1 MAMLPLVAMA
11 QTSFDDEVNA
21 ELDKLYTQKSA
32 QSANVNALQGS
43 AQTQSAPTQQVQTQ
57 LVQQQVIA
65 APQVQTQAA
74 QAVQVQPTTM
84 IEATPLMES
93 RAELI
98 RKARQDAELTTEQ
111 KIVEKLEQSRME
123 DEKRRA
129 DVLFGEKFNSMN
141 NTAPAPV
148 ATPAQAP
155 VVVTE
160 QVMAPVVPTQ
170 VVTPVVVE
178 TEEKIDKETVRSE
191 ISAALSDLKK
201 QDEKPKSKSYFSVL
215 AGTGDY
221 PDAVNVKGNYA
232 LGFSVGKQTSERM
245 QMEGTFLYSN
255 YQVEQKE
262 AFYYN
267 YDLYHRITEMDQ
279 YSIGM
284 AAKYQLLDGA
294 VHPVVGALMAY
305 TYRSFTDSQFA
316 IYADSST
323 SHALDLGLLTGL
335 DVDMSES
342 FSIGIDLRYMMN
354 LTNKSDSGFQ
364 KSFVQP
370 VLKSE
375 QPIEKLNY
383 YTFSIVGKSTF

>member
-1 MAMLPLVAMA
+1 MKNVYKKTLVIMAMLPLVAMA
-11 QTSFDDEVNA
+11 QSSFDDEVNA

-43 AQTQSAPTQQVQTQ
+43 AQAPSAPTQQVQTQ

-65 APQVQTQAA
+65 APQAA
-74 QAVQVQPTTM
+74 QAVQVQPTTT

-129 DVLFGEKFNSMN
+129 DVLFGEKFNSIN
-141 NTAPAPV
+141 SPAPAPTAPVAV
-148 ATPAQAP
+148 ATPAPAPAP

-160 QVMAPVVPTQ
+160 PVAAPIVPTQ
-170 VVTPVVVE
+170 VVAPVVIE
-178 TEEKIDKETVRSE
+178 TEDKIDKETVRSE

-201 QDEKPKSKSYFSVL
+201 QDEKPKAKSYFSVL

-221 PDAVNVKGNYA
+221 PDAVNVKGQYA
-232 LGFSVGKQTSERM
+232 LGFAVGKQMNERM
-245 QMEGTFLYSN
+245 LVEGTFLYSN

-323 SHALDLGLLTGL
+323 SHALDLGLLT
-335 DVDMSES
+335 D
-342 FSIGIDLRYMMN
+342 R
-354 LTNKSDSGFQ
+354 KS
-364 KSFVQP
+364 V
-370 VLKSE
+370 V
-375 QPIEKLNY
+375 
-383 YTFSIVGKSTF
+383 